1 MCVEGPGVFSGCNRR
16 DFVVS
21 VTRGPLAC
29 EPWRADARAVQALA
43 VAGASVQTAD
53 ISAGVL
59 VRLTVCSCGGG
70 ER

>member
-1 MCVEGPGVFSGCNRR
+1 M
-16 DFVVS
+16 VS

-53 ISAGVL
+53 VSAGVL